1 LLRRFDTDQSLVDA
15 VVAKLSSDERA
26 QVKNR
31 RYRPSRH
38 LDELFRSRRRA
49 RLAKHRFVQANLRL
63 VVHVALRY
71 GRGLLPLADRIQE
84 GNLGLMRAV
93 DLFDPNR
100 GAKFSTYASLWIR
113 QAIARAVAEAR
124 SPVHV
129 PASTG
134 ELMRGVGRL
143 ERQLTADL
151 GRRPEREEL
160 AEASGIEVERLESIM
175 ASANPEARSL
185 DAPRHDEDDRSL
197 SDLLSD
203 QTAVSPEFGA
213 IQSHQATQVAE
224 LLEKLR
230 PREKHVLM
238 ARFGMETGKERTL
251 EEIAR
256 ELHLTRERVRQIQN
270 EGLAKLRR
278 MATHLAE

>member
-1 LLRRFDTDQSLVDA
+1 MS
-15 VVAKLSSDERA
+15 AKLRDLMRA
-26 QVKNR
+26 
-31 RYRPSRH
+31 
-38 LDELFRSRRRA
+38 RRRA

-134 ELMRGVGRL
+134 ELMRAVGRL
-143 ERQLTADL
+143 DRQLTTEL
-151 GRRPEREEL
+151 GRRPERSEL
-160 AEASGIEVERLESIM
+160 AQASGIDAERLEAIM

-185 DAPRHDEDDRSL
+185 DAPRHDEDDRAL
-197 SDLLSD
+197 SDLLAD
-203 QTAVSPEFGA
+203 LTAVSPEQGA
-213 IQSHQATQVAE
+213 IQSHAAMQVGD
-224 LLEKLR
+224 LLDKLR
-230 PREKHVLM
+230 PREKLVLM
-238 ARFGMETGKERTL
+238 ARFGMENGRERTL

-256 ELHLTRERVRQIQN
+256 ELNLTRERVRQIQN